1 MDDRQLL
8 AQFVTERSAE
18 AFAELVRRY
27 ADLVYSSAR
36 RQLGKSDLAED
47 VSQAVFLLL
56 SRKAG
61 RVQGP
66 LGGWLIKTTHFVCR
80 DARKMAERR
89 RERERRAAEMKTQEL
104 REPAS
109 SRWDDYA
116 GLLDGALAKLPR
128 LDRDAVVLHFM
139 QGMTLRETGDALGI
153 SQDVARKRA
162 GRALERL
169 RNSLASQMVMP
180 GVGVL
185 ASHLIARGIEAA
197 PAHLVGKIAGSTLA
211 AHNATAASIGLKTGY
226 GMVLSKFKVAAIVAL
241 VFVVAAA
248 AGSSVAHLRAQNSTV
263 QPVPP
268 PPSVA
273 GTTVQS
279 SPSAEPA
286 ILGDVV
292 QILRYDVLLN
302 DGAFASLGQLKS
314 QQVATAPG
322 SLRAAVFETDD
333 LHRVIVDAINLR
345 AAESVSIVHAFTSD
359 TWAAGKNRIL
369 LSLDKQPSAARA
381 WVGGGGVGSIDSNL
395 VDPDHRAMKL
405 DFSAIHLRLMEGAGL
420 ETDSQAS
427 IAYGGTL
434 TAGQSLVFTS
444 DLSGSSGAVHHLLI
458 VFEAIKAPD
467 WQMNFYYLARD
478 LRWYLR
484 SGPQGVSALAARA
497 VVWAA
502 SATHSPEDVP
512 SNYEQTL
519 PDGTIAR
526 ATAIMR
532 IDTYPLCWWDGQGQA
547 VNAPQA
553 VPILTQ
559 YFARPTFIE
568 VEVAGPP
575 EAWRN
580 SSPLGQSSAT
590 TRPGGYQLFTVLNS
604 GHTMRGALWAPYG
617 PWKQLGQI
625 EMGQSIEVNRI
636 SYALRSVSENASG
649 EVMADLHTDQA
660 GGDAITL
667 TAVLKDGREMEPAN
681 SDGLIGKMD
690 PNPSPVFFGFKAG
703 DVQYFHVWQRKRQ
716 FVSFPD
722 FPERPVQPPETN
734 VTPEQVNAALAKLQQ
749 SQALP

>member
-8 AQFVTERSAE
+8 AQYARNHSPD

-36 RQLGKSDLAED
+36 RQLGNSDLVED
-47 VSQAVFLLL
+47 VSQAVFILL

-61 RVQGP
+61 GVRGP
-66 LGGWLIKTTHFVCR
+66 LGGWLIRTTCFACR
-80 DARKMAERR
+80 DARKMAARR
-89 RERERRAAEMKTQEL
+89 CARERRAAEVKMQEL
-104 REPAS
+104 REPTACH
-109 SRWDDYA
+109 WDDYA
-116 GLLDGALAKLPR
+116 SLLDSALARLPR
-128 LDRDAVVLHFM
+128 MDRDAVVLRFM
-139 QGMTLRETGDALGI
+139 QGMTLKEAGEAMGI
-153 SQDVARKRA
+153 SEEAARKHSD
-162 GRALERL
+162 RALDRL
-169 RNSLASQMVMP
+169 RNSLASQMAMP
-180 GVGVL
+180 GLALL
-185 ASHLIARGIEAA
+185 ASHLSARGIEAA
-197 PAHLVGKIAGSTLA
+197 PVQLVGKIAGSTLA
-211 AHNATAASIGLKTGY
+211 AHNTAAASIALKTGY
-226 GMVLSKFKVAAIVAL
+226 GMLIPKLKVAAVVAL
-241 VFVVAAA
+241 VFALATA
-248 AGSSVAHLRAQNSTV
+248 AGSSVVHLLAQNSTV
-263 QPVPP
+263 QPVPGP
-268 PPSVA
+268 PPVA
-273 GTTVQS
+273 IAQS
-279 SPSAEPA
+279 SPSAAPA

-314 QQVATAPG
+314 QAVATAPA
-322 SLRAAVFETDD
+322 SLHAEVFDTDD
-333 LHRVIVDAINLR
+333 LHRVMLDAMNIK
-345 AAESVSIVHAFTSD
+345 AAESVSMIHAFTSE

-369 LSLDKQPSAARA
+369 LSLDKQPSGARA
-381 WVGGGGVGSIDSNL
+381 WVGGGGMGSIDSNL

-405 DFSAIHLRLMEGAGL
+405 DFPAIHLRLMAGGGQ

-484 SGPQGVSALAARA
+484 SGPRGVSALAARA

-512 SNYEQTL
+512 ANYEQTL
-519 PDGTIAR
+519 PDGTTAR

-532 IDTYPLCWWDGQGQA
+532 VDTYPLCWWDGRGQA

-568 VEVAGPP
+568 VEVVGPP

-590 TRPGGYQLFTVLNS
+590 TRPVGYQLFTVLSS
-604 GHTMRGALWAPYG
+604 GHTMHGALWAPYG
-617 PWKQLGQI
+617 PWKQVGQI
-625 EMGQSIEVNRI
+625 EVGQSIDVNRI
-636 SYALRSVSENASG
+636 SYALRGVSENASG

-667 TAVLKDGREMEPAN
+667 TAVLKDGREIDPEN

-703 DVQYFHVWQRKRQ
+703 DVQYFHAWQRKRQ
-716 FVSFPD
+716 LVSFPD
-722 FPERPVQPPETN
+722 FPRQPAQPPETN
-734 VTPEQVNAALAKLQQ
+734 VTPEQVNAALAKLQIGQ
-749 SQALP
+749 SSP